1 MRPAHFLRGH
11 SDDHSEAAHLMP
23 VTILDLVVIGVVLIS
38 ALLAA
43 VRGLT
48 REVLAIASWVAAAA
62 VAWTFHPQLL
72 PIVKQYIPNET
83 IALIAA
89 IAALFLVTLILV
101 SLITA
106 RLSDFVLDSRIGALD
121 RTLGFVFGA
130 GRGLLL
136 AVIGYLFFTALV
148 PEKMQPPWA
157 REAKAKPLLEE
168 TGRSLLTM
176 LPQDINSD
184 IVKKLLKPKTGDEP
198 VDAPAEE
205 PRAPANPTADPQRR
219 TEVPNATDRAGL
231 QRAIEASRPATP
243 PATPARP

>member
-1 MRPAHFLRGH
+1 
-11 SDDHSEAAHLMP
+11 MP

-62 VAWTFHPQLL
+62 VAWFFHPQLV
-72 PIVKQYIPNET
+72 PIAKQYIPNDT
-83 IALIAA
+83 IALVASIGG
-89 IAALFLVTLILV
+89 LFLITLIVV

-106 RLSDFVLDSRIGALD
+106 RISDFVLDSRIGALD

-184 IVKKLLKPKTGDEP
+184 VLRNLLKPKTEEP
-198 VDAPAEE
+198 TDAPAEE
-205 PRAPANPTADPQRR
+205 PRTPASPTGEPQRR
-219 TEVPNATDRAGL
+219 TEAPNASDRAGL
-231 QRAIEASRPATP
+231 QRAIDATTRPAA
-243 PATPARP
+243 PAPFRP

>member
-1 MRPAHFLRGH
+1 
-11 SDDHSEAAHLMP
+11 MP

-62 VAWTFHPQLL
+62 VAWVFHPQLL
-72 PIVKQYIPNET
+72 PLAKQYIPNDT
-83 IALIAA
+83 IALIAS
-89 IAALFLVTLILV
+89 IAALFLVTLIVV
-101 SLITA
+101 SLVTA
-106 RLSDFVLDSRIGALD
+106 RISDFVLDSRIGALD

-136 AVIGYLFFTALV
+136 AVVGYLFFSALL
-148 PEKMQPPWA
+148 PEKNLPSWA
-157 REAKAKPLLEE
+157 KDARARPILEE

-184 IVKKLLKPKTGDEP
+184 MIKKMLKPKTGEEP
-198 VDAPAEE
+198 TEAPAEE
-205 PRAPANPTADPQRR
+205 PRAPASPTADPQRR
-219 TEVPNATDRAGL
+219 TQVPDANDKQAL
-231 QRAIEASRPATP
+231 QRVIEAGKAT
-243 PATPARP
+243 TPAQPRP

>member
-1 MRPAHFLRGH
+1 
-11 SDDHSEAAHLMP
+11 MP

-43 VRGLT
+43 VRGFT

-62 VAWTFHPQLL
+62 VAWVFHPQLV
-72 PIVKQYIPNET
+72 PFVKQYIPASSAQDT
-83 IALIAA
+83 IALVAA
-89 IAALFLVTLILV
+89 IAALFLGTLIVV

-106 RLSDFVLDSRIGALD
+106 RISDFVLDSRIGALD

-157 REAKAKPLLEE
+157 KDAKAKPMLEE
-168 TGRSLLTM
+168 TGRSLISM
-176 LPQDINSD
+176 LPQDVNADFIKN
-184 IVKKLLKPKTGDEP
+184 LLKKPASETAPE
-198 VDAPAEE
+198 APAEE
-205 PRAPANPTADPQRR
+205 PR
-219 TEVPNATDRAGL
+219 
-231 QRAIEASRPATP
+231 S
-243 PATPARP
+243 PATPAPVAPAPARP